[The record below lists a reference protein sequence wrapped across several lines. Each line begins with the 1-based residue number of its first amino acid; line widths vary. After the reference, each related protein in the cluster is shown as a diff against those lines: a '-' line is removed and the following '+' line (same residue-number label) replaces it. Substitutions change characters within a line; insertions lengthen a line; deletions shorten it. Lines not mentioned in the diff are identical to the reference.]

1 MLQVTSPSLAPL
13 EDFANILSP
22 AWESGVLTHNG
33 PLLRDLEHQI
43 KNRLSLD
50 RYIAVVNGTL
60 ALQMAIR
67 ALQLKGTII
76 VPAFTWIASVSS
88 IQWEGCKVKF
98 CDIDE
103 ETLNISLS
111 SLEKEMNE
119 NVVAVMPVHAFGN
132 PCFVKE
138 IETFAAR
145 YSIKVIYD
153 AAHAFGSTYNG
164 KSVLSYGDISC
175 TSTHATKIFN
185 TGEGGGLI
193 PNTDTLNKRLE
204 RLRFFGYNSD
214 KQIEDIG
221 TNGKM
226 TEIHAALGLANLKLL
241 EKTFQ
246 HRKVLNDLYRDELR
260 SFGKV
265 KFQKIS
271 EGSNHSYFPLIFNSA
286 DEMLVAQS
294 ALVGDN
300 FIPRRYFY
308 PSLNTVPQC
317 ADDSKMPVSES
328 IASRILCIP
337 CSNSVSVDDAWRIAK
352 LIRSN

>member
-1 MLQVTSPSLAPL
+1 MLQVTSPSLAPI
-13 EDFANILSP
+13 EDFANILST

-67 ALQLKGTII
+67 ALHLKGTII

-111 SLEKEMNE
+111 SLEKEINE
-119 NVVAVMPVHAFGN
+119 DVVAVMPVHAFGN
-132 PCFVKE
+132 PCPVKE
-138 IETFAAR
+138 IAAFAKR

-193 PNTDTLNKRLE
+193 PSTDALSKRLE

-226 TEIHAALGLANLKLL
+226 TEIHAALGLANLKFL

-246 HRKVLNDLYRDELR
+246 HRRILNELYRDELQ
-260 SFGKV
+260 SFGRV
-265 KFQKIS
+265 KFQQIS
-271 EGSNHSYFPLIFNSA
+271 EGSNYSYFPLIFNSA
-286 DEMLVAQS
+286 DDMLAAQS
-294 ALVGDN
+294 ALIGDH

-317 ADDSKMPVSES
+317 ADDSTMPASES